1 MFADFLRIF
10 GIESAAKP
18 ELTDAPVR
26 SNPIQWVAEQ
36 CYVPLHS
43 DSLVSTPSTAAP
55 NVNAAHRPA
64 PRDTFAISTSASNT
78 FASHTPAA
86 NTVTPETGTT
96 ADMAWQQLAAFD
108 DVAAVASRLEGQA
121 VAGQNNA
128 FYLDPQA
135 LASIKYDADQDAA
148 LREVSRQF
156 EALFVQEL
164 FKRMR
169 SATEAL
175 GDEENP
181 LSNNANSM
189 FQSMLDNQL
198 AMSVTQQRSFG
209 LAEMLYQ
216 QLSGQ
221 HMRNV

>member
-1 MFADFLRIF
+1 
-10 GIESAAKP
+10 
-18 ELTDAPVR
+18 
-26 SNPIQWVAEQ
+26 
-36 CYVPLHS
+36 
-43 DSLVSTPSTAAP
+43 
-55 NVNAAHRPA
+55 
-64 PRDTFAISTSASNT
+64 
-78 FASHTPAA
+78 
-86 NTVTPETGTT
+86 
-96 ADMAWQQLAAFD
+96 
-108 DVAAVASRLEGQA
+108 
-121 VAGQNNA
+121 
-128 FYLDPQA
+128 
-135 LASIKYDADQDAA
+135 A

-181 LSNNANSM
+181 LSNNSNSM

>member
-43 DSLVSTPSTAAP
+43 DSLALTPSTAVP
-55 NVNAAHRPA
+55 NVSAAHRPA
-64 PRDTFAISTSASNT
+64 PSDTFAISTSASNT
-78 FASHTPAA
+78 PAA
-86 NTVTPETGTT
+86 NTVSPETGAT

-108 DVAAVASRLEGQA
+108 DVAAVASRLEGQS

-156 EALFVQEL
+156 EAL
-164 FKRMR
+164 
-169 SATEAL
+169 

-181 LSNNANSM
+181 LSNNSNSM

>member
-10 GIESAAKP
+10 GIESATKS

-36 CYVPLHS
+36 CYVPLHP
-43 DSLVSTPSTAAP
+43 DSLASTPSKAAP
-55 NVNAAHRPA
+55 NVSAAHRPA
-64 PRDTFAISTSASNT
+64 PSDTSASNT
-78 FASHTPAA
+78 PAS
-86 NTVTPETGTT
+86 TVTPETGTT

-108 DVAAVASRLEGQA
+108 DVAAVASRLEGQS

-128 FYLDPQA
+128 FYLDSQA

-181 LSNNANSM
+181 LSNNSNSM

>member
-43 DSLVSTPSTAAP
+43 DSLASTPSTAAP
-55 NVNAAHRPA
+55 NVSAAHRPA
-64 PRDTFAISTSASNT
+64 PSDTFASNTSASNT
-78 FASHTPAA
+78 LAS
-86 NTVTPETGTT
+86 NVTLETGAT
-96 ADMAWQQLAAFD
+96 ADTAWQQLAAFD
-108 DVAAVASRLEGQA
+108 DVTAVASRLEGQV

-181 LSNNANSM
+181 LSNNSNSM

>member
-43 DSLVSTPSTAAP
+43 DSLALTPSTAAP
-55 NVNAAHRPA
+55 NVSAAHRPA
-64 PRDTFAISTSASNT
+64 PSDTFASN
-78 FASHTPAA
+78 TPAA
-86 NTVTPETGTT
+86 NTVTPETGAT

-108 DVAAVASRLEGQA
+108 DVAAVASRLEGQS

-181 LSNNANSM
+181 LSNNSNSM

>member
-43 DSLVSTPSTAAP
+43 DSLASTPSTAAS
-55 NVNAAHRPA
+55 NVSAAHRPA
-64 PRDTFAISTSASNT
+64 PSN
-78 FASHTPAA
+78 TPAA

-108 DVAAVASRLEGQA
+108 DVAAVASRLEGQS

-181 LSNNANSM
+181 LSNNSNSM

>member
-43 DSLVSTPSTAAP
+43 DSLALTPSTAVP
-55 NVNAAHRPA
+55 NVSAAHRPA
-64 PRDTFAISTSASNT
+64 PSDTFAISTSASNT
-78 FASHTPAA
+78 PAA
-86 NTVTPETGTT
+86 NTVSPETGAT

-108 DVAAVASRLEGQA
+108 DVAAVASRLEGQS

-169 SATEAL
+169 SATEEL

>member
-43 DSLVSTPSTAAP
+43 DSLALTPSTAAP
-55 NVNAAHRPA
+55 NASAAHRPA
-64 PRDTFAISTSASNT
+64 PSDTFASSTSASNT
-78 FASHTPAA
+78 PAS
-86 NTVTPETGTT
+86 NVTPETGTT

-108 DVAAVASRLEGQA
+108 DVAAVASRLEGQS

-181 LSNNANSM
+181 LSNNSNSM

-221 HMRNV
+221 HMRNA

>member
-55 NVNAAHRPA
+55 NVSAAHRPA
-64 PRDTFAISTSASNT
+64 PSDTFAISTSASNT
-78 FASHTPAA
+78 PAA
-86 NTVTPETGTT
+86 NTVSPETGTT

-108 DVAAVASRLEGQA
+108 DVAAVASRLEGQS

-181 LSNNANSM
+181 LSNNSNSM

>member
-43 DSLVSTPSTAAP
+43 DSLASTSSTAAP
-55 NVNAAHRPA
+55 NVSAAHRPA
-64 PRDTFAISTSASNT
+64 PSDTSALSTSASNT
-78 FASHTPAA
+78 PAT
-86 NTVTPETGTT
+86 NTVTLETGTT

-108 DVAAVASRLEGQA
+108 DVAAVASRLEGQS

-181 LSNNANSM
+181 LSNNSNSM